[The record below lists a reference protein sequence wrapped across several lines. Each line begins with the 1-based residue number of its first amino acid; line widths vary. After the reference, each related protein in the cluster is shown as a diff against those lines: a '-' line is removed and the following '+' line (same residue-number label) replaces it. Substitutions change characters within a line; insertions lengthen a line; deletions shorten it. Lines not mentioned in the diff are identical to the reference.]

1 MKKIAVIIGPSNPG
15 EFERKRAYEA
25 GKFFAEKG
33 FIVATGGLRGIME
46 EAMRGAKEAGG
57 ITLGIIP
64 TDKKEDANKHCDIVI
79 PTGMGRMRN
88 VLLILSAD
96 IVIACGLS
104 EGTFTEIAYAI
115 AFKKKIFTYGFEI
128 DKPYKIPFIKNL
140 KELEFK
146 LLL

>member
-1 MKKIAVIIGPSNPG
+1 MKKIAVIIGPSQPDEN
-15 EFERKRAYEA
+15 ERKRAYEA

-33 FIVATGGLRGIME
+33 YIIATGGLYGVME
-46 EAMRGAKEAGG
+46 EAMKGAKESKGL
-57 ITLGIIP
+57 TLGIIP
-64 TDKKEDANKHCDIVI
+64 SDKKDEANKYCDIVI

-115 AFKKKIFTYGFEI
+115 AFKKKIFTYGFKI
-128 DKPYKIPFIKNL
+128 DKPYKIPYTTNL
-140 KELEFK
+140 KELESYI
-146 LLL
+146 